1 VVGVGELKMKLGV
14 EGKVVGVGLKSANGK
29 SRGTA
34 GEGFG
39 SVEVDIIGGG
49 WVKVDVC
56 VCGVVGP
63 VEEEAC
69 AEVEL
74 VVNGLGDGIGVVP
87 LMAGAAVSLEL
98 LTCCSLKRRRA
109 AFEVASRV
117 LVGSRGGS
125 AVVESVD
132 SDSVRESELVSEAEE
147 VESAVV
153 LAVDCCGAS
162 AEAFHSAG

>member
-1 VVGVGELKMKLGV
+1 MVGVGELKIKLGV

-39 SVEVDIIGGG
+39 SVGAD
-49 WVKVDVC
+49 WAKVDAW

-69 AEVEL
+69 AG

-87 LMAGAAVSLEL
+87 LRAGAAVSLEL
-98 LTCCSLKRRRA
+98 LPCCSLKRRRA

-147 VESAVV
+147 VESNVV